1 MNQQLQDRKRRRS
14 TQEIDVFEYLEQ
26 KLAMKMETAQRHR
39 KKLIRAVYPNGGDK
53 RGYRVVLTMWDA
65 KRFAI
70 PYWLTKWADKLRPV
84 KSGAY

>member
-1 MNQQLQDRKRRRS
+1 
-14 TQEIDVFEYLEQ
+14 
-26 KLAMKMETAQRHR
+26 MKMETAQGHR

-53 RGYRVVLTMWDA
+53 RGYRVVVTMSDA

-70 PYWLTKWADKLRPV
+70 PYWLTKWADKLTPV